1 MAFDRDGT
9 LKNAEKFVRLGRYD
23 AAIDEY
29 QRVLQDTPDDWKTT
43 NTLADLYLRAG
54 RVDGAAELLARI
66 ADHLA
71 REGFLPR
78 AEAFYKRILK
88 VSPADEHALA
98 RLADLA
104 SNRGILVEARDYML
118 ALAKAQQGRNDRR
131 AATETLLR
139 LGALDIGDVTTRID
153 AARAA
158 AAGGDADL
166 AAVELGRVVTDLV
179 SDQQMAEALTVLRQ
193 AVTIVPSGTALREQ
207 LCASLL
213 TSGDADAAEGRLD
226 TALAAYEE
234 AVEASP
240 DSRDARVRLVRLMA
254 RTGARERAGEHLDR
268 LGGLDEPDLRLLQIE
283 LWLRDWRV
291 VDART
296 RLTELLDRGLIGD
309 GDIAALQAS
318 LDVHG
323 PDVAWPV
330 SELLTDRDLAADDL
344 SRAADRLK
352 QFVAR
357 HPGHVAALVK
367 LVEVAVDAGLT
378 HDLMPAQEA
387 LADAY
392 IAAGQGAAAR
402 VIAEDLVTRAPRNTR
417 QHRRLEHALRLV
429 GDHTPADSVASFVV
443 MASAL
448 DPTDPDV
455 KDKAPQVPLAP
466 AEVSTDTVA
475 TGVSAGEA
483 AEPHEIDLS
492 EVLRQLKPMISPS
505 ARPQKG
511 PRMADNPD
519 PSNLDDV
526 FRDFREEVSRQSES
540 DEADQRYKVALTY
553 RDMGMID
560 DAVRELEQA
569 ARSPRLRFDASA
581 LLARLLRDRGE
592 VAHAIDWF
600 ERAAEAPAPT
610 PEAGRQLLYE
620 LGQALEMS
628 GESARA
634 LAVYLELQADAGE
647 YHDTAARVARLS
659 GGTRR

>member
-1 MAFDRDGT
+1 
-9 LKNAEKFVRLGRYD
+9 
-23 AAIDEY
+23 
-29 QRVLQDTPDDWKTT
+29 
-43 NTLADLYLRAG
+43 
-54 RVDGAAELLARI
+54 
-66 ADHLA
+66 
-71 REGFLPR
+71 
-78 AEAFYKRILK
+78 
-88 VSPADEHALA
+88 
-98 RLADLA
+98 
-104 SNRGILVEARDYML
+104 
-118 ALAKAQQGRNDRR
+118 
-131 AATETLLR
+131 
-139 LGALDIGDVTTRID
+139 VTTRID

-254 RTGARERAGEHLDR
+254 RTGARERAGEHLER

-429 GDHTPADSVASFVV
+429 GDHTPADSVAAFVV

>member
-29 QRVLQDTPDDWKTT
+29 QRVLQDSTDDWKTT
-43 NTLADLYLRAG
+43 NTLADLYLRVG
-54 RVDGAAELLARI
+54 RVDRATELLARI
-66 ADHLA
+66 ADHLV

-104 SNRGILVEARDYML
+104 SRRGILVEAKDYLL
-118 ALAKAQQGRNDRR
+118 ALARAQQGRNDRR

-139 LGALDIGDVTTRID
+139 LGALDIGDVATRID
-153 AARAA
+153 AARVA
-158 AAGGDADL
+158 AAGGDLDL

-179 SDQQMAEALTVLRQ
+179 SDQRMAEAMTVLRQ
-193 AVTIVPSGTALREQ
+193 AVTIVPSDTALRER

-213 TSGDADAAEGRLD
+213 RGGDADAAESRLD
-226 TALAAYEE
+226 TAVAAYEE
-234 AVEASP
+234 AVGVSP
-240 DSRDARVRLVRLMA
+240 DSRDARVRLVRLLA
-254 RTGARERAGEHLDR
+254 RTGAREKASEHLDR

-296 RLTELLDRGLIGD
+296 RLTELLDQGLVGE

-323 PDVAWPV
+323 GDVAWPV
-330 SELLTDRDLAADDL
+330 SELLADRDLAVDDL
-344 SRAADRLK
+344 PRAAERLK
-352 QFVAR
+352 HFVAR
-357 HPGHVAALVK
+357 HPGHFPALVK
-367 LVEVAVDAGLT
+367 LLELAVDAGLT

-392 IAAGQGAAAR
+392 LAAGQGAAAR

-429 GDHTPADSVASFVV
+429 GDPTPADSAAAFVA

-448 DPTDPDV
+448 DPTDLDV
-455 KDKAPQVPLAP
+455 EQGAPQVPLAP
-466 AEVSTDTVA
+466 AEVSTETVA

-483 AEPHEIDLS
+483 AESHEIDLS
-492 EVLRQLKPMISPS
+492 DVLRQLQPMISPLG
-505 ARPQKG
+505 RPQKG
-511 PRMADNPD
+511 PRMADDPD

-526 FRDFREEVSRQSES
+526 FRDFREEVSRQTES
-540 DEADQRYKVALTY
+540 DEAHQRYKVALTY

-610 PEAGRQLLYE
+610 QEAGRQLLYE

-628 GESARA
+628 GENARA

-659 GGTRR
+659 GDTGR

>member
-9 LKNAEKFVRLGRYD
+9 LKNAEKFVHLGRYD

-29 QRVLQDTPDDWKTT
+29 QRVLEDTADDWKTT
-43 NTLADLYLRAG
+43 NTLADLYLRVG
-54 RVDGAAELLARI
+54 RVDGATQLLARI

-104 SNRGILVEARDYML
+104 AKRGILVEAKDYLL
-118 ALAKAQQGRNDRR
+118 ALARAQQGRNDRR

-139 LGALDIGDVTTRID
+139 LGALDIDDVATRID

-158 AAGGDADL
+158 AAGGDVDL

-179 SDQQMAEALTVLRQ
+179 SDERMAEAMTVLRQ
-193 AVTIVPSGTALREQ
+193 AVTIVPSDTALRER
-207 LCASLL
+207 LYASLL
-213 TSGDADAAEGRLD
+213 RAGDADAAESRLD

-234 AVEASP
+234 AVGVSP
-240 DSRDARVRLVRLMA
+240 DSRDARVRLVRLLA
-254 RTGARERAGEHLDR
+254 RTGGRERASEHLDR

-291 VDART
+291 VEART
-296 RLTELLDRGLIGD
+296 RLTELLDQGLVGE

-323 PDVAWPV
+323 GDVAWPV
-330 SELLTDRDLAADDL
+330 SELLADRDLAVDDL
-344 SRAADRLK
+344 PRAADRLK
-352 QFVAR
+352 RFVAR
-357 HPGHVAALVK
+357 HPGHFSALVK
-367 LVEVAVDAGLT
+367 LLEIAVDAGLT
-378 HDLMPAQEA
+378 HDLIPAQEA

-392 IAAGQGAAAR
+392 LAAGQGAAAR

-429 GDHTPADSVASFVV
+429 GDPTPADSAAAFVA

-448 DPTDPDV
+448 DPIDLDV
-455 KDKAPQVPLAP
+455 EAGAPQVPLAP

-483 AEPHEIDLS
+483 AESHEIDLS
-492 EVLRQLKPMISPS
+492 DVLRQLQPMISPLG
-505 ARPQKG
+505 RPQKG
-511 PRMADNPD
+511 PRMADDPD

-526 FRDFREEVSRQSES
+526 FRDFREEVSRQTES
-540 DEADQRYKVALTY
+540 DEAHQRYKVALTY

-560 DAVRELEQA
+560 DAVRELEKA

-628 GESARA
+628 GENARA

-647 YHDTAARVARLS
+647 YHDTASRVARLS
-659 GGTRR
+659 GGTGR

>member
-9 LKNAEKFVRLGRYD
+9 LKQAEKFVRLGRYD

-29 QRVLQDTPDDWKTT
+29 QRILQDTPDDWKTT
-43 NTLADLYLRAG
+43 NTLADLYLRDG
-54 RVDGAAELLARI
+54 QVDRATQLLARI

-88 VSPADEHALA
+88 VSAADEHALE
-98 RLADLA
+98 RLADMA
-104 SNRGILVEARDYML
+104 TRRGVLVEAKEHL
-118 ALAKAQQGRNDRR
+118 LTLAKAQQARNDRR

-139 LGALDIGDVTTRID
+139 LGALDVSDVSTRIE

-158 AAGGDADL
+158 ASGGDTDL
-166 AAVELGRVVTDLV
+166 AAVELGRVVTDLIA
-179 SDQQMAEALTVLRQ
+179 DQRVADAMTVLRQ
-193 AVTIVPSGTALREQ
+193 AIVIVPSDTTLRGRLCDALVK
-207 LCASLL
+207 A
-213 TSGDADAAEGRLD
+213 GDADAAEGRVD
-226 TALAAYEE
+226 TAIASYEE
-234 AVEASP
+234 AVNVSP
-240 DSRDARVRLVRLMA
+240 AVRDARVRLVRLLA
-254 RTGARERAGEHLDR
+254 RTGSRDRAGEHLEQ
-268 LGGLDEPDLRLLQIE
+268 LGSLDEPDLRLLQIE

-296 RLTELLDRGLIGD
+296 RLNELLDRGLMGGED
-309 GDIAALQAS
+309 LTALQAA

-323 PDVAWPV
+323 ADVAWPV
-330 SELLTDRDLAADDL
+330 SELLADRDLATDDL

-357 HPGHVAALVK
+357 HPGHIGALVK
-367 LVEVAVDAGLT
+367 LVEVAVDTGPTYDLT
-378 HDLMPAQEA
+378 PAQEA

-392 IAAGQGAAAR
+392 LAGGQGAAAR
-402 VIAEDLVTRAPRNTR
+402 VIAEDLVTRAPRNAR
-417 QHRRLEHALRLV
+417 QHRRLENALRLV
-429 GDHTPADSVASFVV
+429 GDPTPAASVAAFVA
-443 MASAL
+443 MAAAL
-448 DPTDPDV
+448 DPRDSGREDV
-455 KDKAPQVPLAP
+455 ARQDPLAP
-466 AEVSTDTVA
+466 ADVSTDTVA
-475 TGVSAGEA
+475 TGVPADA
-483 AEPHEIDLS
+483 AESHEIDLS

-505 ARPQKG
+505 APPQKG
-511 PRMADNPD
+511 PRMADSPD

-526 FRDFREEVSRQSES
+526 FRDFRDEVSRQSES
-540 DEADQRYKVALTY
+540 DQAEQRYKVALTY

-628 GESARA
+628 GENARA

-647 YHDTAARVARLS
+647 YQDTAARVARLS
-659 GGTRR
+659 GGARP

>member
-1 MAFDRDGT
+1 MAFDRAGT
-9 LKNAEKFVRLGRYD
+9 LKNAEKLIRLGRSD
-23 AAIDEY
+23 AAIEEY

-43 NTLADLYLRAG
+43 NILADLYLRVG
-54 RVDGAAELLARI
+54 RVDRAAELLARI

-104 SNRGILVEARDYML
+104 SKRGILVEAKDYLL

-158 AAGGDADL
+158 AAGGDTDL

-179 SDQQMAEALTVLRQ
+179 SEQRMAEALTVLRQ
-193 AVTIVPSGTALREQ
+193 AVTIVPSGTALRER

-213 TSGDADAAEGRLD
+213 RNGDADSAEGRLD

-234 AVEASP
+234 AVEVSP
-240 DSRDARVRLVRLMA
+240 DSRDARVRLVRLLA
-254 RTGARERAGEHLDR
+254 RTGAREGASEHLDR
-268 LGGLDEPDLRLLQIE
+268 LGALDEPDLRLLQIE
-283 LWLRDWRV
+283 LWLRDWRG

-323 PDVAWPV
+323 GDVAWPV

-352 QFVAR
+352 QFVGR

-378 HDLMPAQEA
+378 HDVMRAQEV

-392 IAAGQGAAAR
+392 LAAGQGAAAR

-429 GDHTPADSVASFVV
+429 GDPTPADSVAAFVV

-448 DPTDPDV
+448 DPTDLDV
-455 KDKAPQVPLAP
+455 EDEAPQVPLAP

-475 TGVSAGEA
+475 TGVSAGETA
-483 AEPHEIDLS
+483 VPHEIDLS

-526 FRDFREEVSRQSES
+526 FRDFREEVSRQTES

-628 GESARA
+628 GENARA
-634 LAVYLELQADAGE
+634 LAVYLELQADAGA
-647 YHDTAARVARLS
+647 YQDTAARVARLS

>member
-1 MAFDRDGT
+1 VAFDRDGR
-9 LKNAEKFVRLGRYD
+9 LRNAEKLLGLGRYD
-23 AAIDEY
+23 AAIEEY
-29 QRVLQDTPDDWKTT
+29 QRVLEHTPDDWKTT

-54 RVDGAAELLARI
+54 RVDAATELLARI

-104 SNRGILVEARDYML
+104 SKRGILVEVKDYL
-118 ALAKAQQGRNDRR
+118 LLLAKAQQGRNDRR

-139 LGALDIGDVTTRID
+139 LGALDSGDVNIRIE

-166 AAVELGRVVTDLV
+166 AAVELGRIVADLV
-179 SDQQMAEALTVLRQ
+179 ADQRILEATTVLRQ
-193 AVTIVPSGTALREQ
+193 AVTIVPSDTALRER
-207 LCASLL
+207 LCAALL
-213 TSGDADAAEGRLD
+213 SAGDADAAQGRLEA
-226 TALAAYEE
+226 ALGAYEE
-234 AVEASP
+234 AVGVAP
-240 DSRDARVRLVRLMA
+240 DLRDARVRLVRLLA
-254 RTGARERAGEHLDR
+254 RTGECEKASAHLER
-268 LGGLDEPDLRLLQIE
+268 LGTLNEPDLRLLQIE
-283 LWLRDWRV
+283 LWLRDWRL
-291 VDART
+291 VDARA
-296 RLTELLDRGLIGD
+296 RLTELLDGGGIGD
-309 GDIAALQAS
+309 SEIAALQAA

-323 PDVAWPV
+323 ADVAWPV
-330 SELLTDRDLAADDL
+330 SELLADRDLVADDL
-344 SRAADRLK
+344 SHATNRLK

-357 HPGHVAALVK
+357 HPGHIGALVK
-367 LVEVAVDAGLT
+367 LVEAAVDAGLS
-378 HDLMPAQEA
+378 HDLTPAQEA

-417 QHRRLEHALRLV
+417 QHRRLESALRLV
-429 GDHTPADSVASFVV
+429 GDPTPVESVAAFVA

-448 DPTDPDV
+448 EPDLNLEEAV
-455 KDKAPQVPLAP
+455 PKVPLAR
-466 AEVSTDTVA
+466 AEISTDTVV
-475 TGVSAGEA
+475 TGVPTGET
-483 AEPHEIDLS
+483 AESHEIDLN
-492 EVLRQLKPMISPS
+492 EMLHQLKPVTGPS

-526 FRDFREEVSRQSES
+526 FKDFREEVSRQTES
-540 DEADQRYKVALTY
+540 DDAAQRYKVALTY

-620 LGQALEMS
+620 LGAALEMS
-628 GESARA
+628 GENARA

-647 YHDTAARVARLS
+647 YRDTAARVARLS
-659 GGTRR
+659 GGSRR